1 MDVPETRLTALG
13 QALAHPARV
22 RILALLAQEEKCG
35 CALAEV
41 LGLDPSVVSRHLA
54 LLAEAG
60 LVTSRREGPR
70 LLWRLSHDHI
80 PLVLACLARL
90 SCERSTHDVV
100 ADSSQRI

>member
-1 MDVPETRLTALG
+1 MDVSETKLIALG

-22 RILALLAQEEKCG
+22 RILAILVKEEKCG
-35 CALAEV
+35 CELAEK

-60 LVTSRREGPR
+60 LITSRREGQR

-90 SCERSTHDVV
+90 SCERGTHDVV
-100 ADSSQRI
+100 ANSSQRI